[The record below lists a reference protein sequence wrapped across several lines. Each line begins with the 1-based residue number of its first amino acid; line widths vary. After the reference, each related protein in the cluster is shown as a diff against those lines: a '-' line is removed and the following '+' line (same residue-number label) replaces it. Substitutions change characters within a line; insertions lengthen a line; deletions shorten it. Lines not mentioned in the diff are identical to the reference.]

1 MTLVLCALVGVLLG
15 SVPVAYLVVKRR
27 HGLDVHAEGSGN
39 VGANNAYRTTGSRRT
54 GLAVMALDALK
65 GIAAVA
71 AGWALAVAFGAASAF
86 WPMSLALL
94 GAIAGH
100 NYNPWLSLK
109 AGRLAGGKGL
119 ATAAGGF
126 LLLMPLL
133 VPVWGALFL
142 LGRWAF
148 DAWRGVRDTIPGNVA
163 ATALVPLAAW
173 ALYDSAALV
182 VLVGLALLVLP
193 KHAGQMRALLL
204 RAD

>member
-1 MTLVLCALVGVLLG
+1 MTLLLCALAGALLG
-15 SVPVAYLVVKRR
+15 SVPVAYLVVKRL
-27 HGLDVHAEGSGN
+27 HGLDVHVEGSGN
-39 VGANNAYRTTGSRRT
+39 VGANNAYRTSGSRRT
-54 GLAVMALDALK
+54 GFVVMALDALK

-71 AGWALAVAFGAASAF
+71 AGWGLAMTLGAASSF

-109 AGRLAGGKGL
+109 TGRLAGGKGL

-133 VPVWGALFL
+133 VPVWAMLFL

-148 DAWRGVRDTIPGNVA
+148 AAWRGVRDTIPGNIA
-163 ATALVPLAAW
+163 ATTLIPLAAW
-173 ALYDSAALV
+173 MLYGSAGLV
-182 VLVGLALLVLP
+182 VLLGLALLVLP
-193 KHAGQMRALLL
+193 KHAGQMRTLLL

>member
-1 MTLVLCALVGVLLG
+1 MTLLLCALVGFLFG
-15 SVPVAYLVVKRR
+15 SVPVAYLVVKRL
-27 HGLDVHAEGSGN
+27 HGLDVHVSGSRN
-39 VGANNAYRTTGSRRT
+39 VGANNAYRTSGSRRT
-54 GLAVMALDALK
+54 GIAVMLLDALK

-71 AGWALAVAFGAASAF
+71 AGWLVATTFGTADAF

-100 NYNPWLSLK
+100 NYNPWLSWK
-109 AGRLAGGKGL
+109 VGRLAGGKGL

-148 DAWRGVRDTIPGNVA
+148 AAWRGVRDTIPGNVA
-163 ATALVPLAAW
+163 ATALIPLAAW
-173 ALYDSAALV
+173 MLYGSAGLV
-182 VLVGLALLVLP
+182 VLLVLALLVLP
-193 KHAGQMRALLL
+193 KHAGQMRTLLL

>member
-1 MTLVLCALVGVLLG
+1 MTLVLCALVGALIG
-15 SVPVAYLVVKRR
+15 SVPVAYLVVKRL
-27 HGLDVHAEGSGN
+27 HGLDVHVAGSGN
-39 VGANNAYRTTGSRRT
+39 VGASNAYRTSGSRRT
-54 GLAVMALDALK
+54 GVVVMALDALK

-71 AGWALAVAFGAASAF
+71 AGWALAVRLGAASAF
-86 WPMSLALL
+86 WPMSVALL

-109 AGRLAGGKGL
+109 VGRLAGGKGL

-148 DAWRGVRDTIPGNVA
+148 AAWRGVRDTIPGNVA
-163 ATALVPLAAW
+163 ATALIPLAAW
-173 ALYDSAALV
+173 VLYGSAALV
-182 VLVGLALLVLP
+182 VLLGLALLVLP
-193 KHAGQMRALLL
+193 KHVAQIRTLLV
-204 RAD
+204 RTD

>member
-1 MTLVLCALVGVLLG
+1 MTLVLCALVGALIG
-15 SVPVAYLVVKRR
+15 SVPVAYLVVKRL
-27 HGLDVHAEGSGN
+27 HGLDVHMAGSGN
-39 VGANNAYRTTGSRRT
+39 VGASNAYRTSGSRRT
-54 GLAVMALDALK
+54 GIVVMALDALK

-71 AGWALAVAFGAASAF
+71 AGWALAMTLGAASAF

-94 GAIAGH
+94 GAVTGH

-148 DAWRGVRDTIPGNVA
+148 AAWRGVRDTIPGNVV
-163 ATALVPLAAW
+163 ATALIPLAAW
-173 ALYDSAALV
+173 VLYGSAALV
-182 VLVGLALLVLP
+182 VLLGLALLVLP
-193 KHAGQMRALLL
+193 KHVAQIRTLLV
-204 RAD
+204 RTD